1 LKRLRHRRYDGGP
14 GAAGQ
19 EPGPGP
25 PSAAVPIANPRPNGQ
40 KGKIVAKKFSVAKK
54 KTMRVILPSPIG
66 ARADLSA
73 EPIMQIV

>member
-1 LKRLRHRRYDGGP
+1 MGVLPPQDKS
-14 GAAGQ
+14 Q
-19 EPGPGP
+19 EGGP
-25 PSAAVPIANPRPNGQ
+25 PSVAVPIANPRPNGQ